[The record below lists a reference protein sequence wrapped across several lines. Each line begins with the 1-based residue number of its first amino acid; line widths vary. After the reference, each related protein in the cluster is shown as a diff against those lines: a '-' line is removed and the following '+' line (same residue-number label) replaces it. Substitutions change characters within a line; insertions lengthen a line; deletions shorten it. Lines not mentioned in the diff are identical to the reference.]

1 MPNNPILHDFK
12 AVFFDLDD
20 TLYDQNA
27 PFINAISHSDIDIKD
42 ISIQTLFNKVRFY
55 SDELWP
61 KHIKGELSL
70 ESLRIKRLVLA
81 FREFGIPITENL
93 AQIVQEYY
101 LNEQGAIKPFPA
113 VYSLISY
120 LQEQNVMVGII
131 TNGPVHHQKMKL
143 RQLQIDKLIPEEHW
157 FVSDGVGIAKPDK
170 RIFEYVNQTIGI
182 QSEHCCYIGDNWEN
196 DVMAAIDAGW
206 TSIWINNRKKEP
218 LSNHKPY
225 HTISNLEELL

>member
-1 MPNNPILHDFK
+1 
-12 AVFFDLDD
+12 
-20 TLYDQNA
+20 
-27 PFINAISHSDIDIKD
+27 
-42 ISIQTLFNKVRFY
+42 
-55 SDELWP
+55 
-61 KHIKGELSL
+61 
-70 ESLRIKRLVLA
+70 
-81 FREFGIPITENL
+81 
-93 AQIVQEYY
+93 
-101 LNEQGAIKPFPA
+101 
-113 VYSLISY
+113 
-120 LQEQNVMVGII
+120 
-131 TNGPVHHQKMKL
+131 MKL